1 MASFVRKISAQAL
14 DVRLI
19 TLLPGDVVTVKLIPE
34 NTDGTRGAVK
44 WEMGGVSWS
53 IRPIVDGNPVNV
65 AVDYSLYQEG
75 EEDWVPHVDSPFE
88 EAKQENEWGR
98 CDRIRFTHNGN
109 ANCYVTVASNGK
121 YSLDGTG

>member
-1 MASFVRKISAQAL
+1 MASFVRKTSAQAL

-44 WEMGGVSWS
+44 WEMGGISWS
-53 IRPIVDGNPVNV
+53 VIPIVPGNPVNV

-75 EEDWVPHVDSPFE
+75 EEDWVPHVDSPFRK
-88 EAKQENEWGR
+88 AKQENEWGR

-109 ANCYVTVASNGK
+109 SNCYVTVASNGK
-121 YSLDGTG
+121 YSLDGIG